1 MMRESLGIM
10 KEGLSIDL
18 CEMNKIVGIKLF
30 DLKYKK
36 ERYRLRYVTKTNLY
50 ILVISDEELG
60 TEEVLTG
67 NSYIEIL
74 ANLLDKNKRERLE
87 NALMEIL

>member
-50 ILVISDEELG
+50 ILAISDEELG

-87 NALMEIL
+87 NALTENL